1 MRSALVTALSVTATL
16 AAAAGIGLASPAQ
29 AGTALCYDERLCGDL
44 GDVSYC
50 PDSGKMVGPFA
61 PCPSLVTGP
70 YAPGGLRPNA
80 GLSSPD

>member
-29 AGTALCYDERLCGDL
+29 ATALCYDERLCGDL